1 MIFRMQKWIHF
12 SPLCRNYIYAPL
24 PVLASAVTRTGPV
37 KTDGTEPQ
45 TQSPL
50 ITCLINT
57 MGRRTSSGVCSNG
70 PHVLDSSKQ
79 HAPFG
84 HKPAH
89 FTVCHA
95 PGQTAQHQFMLNNSR
110 EETHHSQRLFLY
122 GLKMHF
128 LSSRTVLHT
137 LTGKSLNIMT
147 WLFTLR
153 RYWPTSS
160 TVWTT
165 SQWIKS
171 FGFFPTRSP
180 GWPAKSTSFLR
191 TGKLPSGQ
199 VIEPFIVLPEPTWRE
214 ELRMQRGTTK
224 RR

>member
-1 MIFRMQKWIHF
+1 MQKLITF

-70 PHVLDSSKQ
+70 PQVLDSSKQ

-110 EETHHSQRLFLY
+110 EENQTCLAYGQPKMVPLSPFFLKQQGPVRFFY
-122 GLKMHF
+122 CSTKGFNAYSDEGLTNV
-128 LSSRTVLHT
+128 SVL
-137 LTGKSLNIMT
+137 
-147 WLFTLR
+147 
-153 RYWPTSS
+153 
-160 TVWTT
+160 
-165 SQWIKS
+165 
-171 FGFFPTRSP
+171 
-180 GWPAKSTSFLR
+180 
-191 TGKLPSGQ
+191 
-199 VIEPFIVLPEPTWRE
+199 
-214 ELRMQRGTTK
+214 
-224 RR
+224 